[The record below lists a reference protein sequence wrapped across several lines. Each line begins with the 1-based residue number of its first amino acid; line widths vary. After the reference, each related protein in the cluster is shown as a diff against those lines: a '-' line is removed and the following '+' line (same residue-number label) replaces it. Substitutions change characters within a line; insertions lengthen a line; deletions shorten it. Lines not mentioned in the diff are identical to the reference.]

1 AAPPRRRGRPP
12 TGQPPAPA
20 ASGGGP
26 RTARARWRARGPI
39 PASPAGSKSKS
50 AAGSKSSLPIVLR
63 ATTMSSWSKTQR
75 DRPQEVRHP
84 LTVAGG
90 APPNACYAELPRAR
104 DQPQEVRHPLTVA
117 GGASPNACYAELPQA
132 VVPLVVA
139 TGSED
144 LESDE
149 DDRSE
154 SDVSYD
160 GGRSIDG
167 SPRPRQKA
175 HVASTRPG
183 ALAQEPG
190 EVRMSAG
197 EWRDKSRFLPTL
209 IGGADLAPPSR
220 GTSAWRYRRATA
232 SRLGSCC
239 SPGCRRTRRGGQ

>member
-1 AAPPRRRGRPP
+1 AAAPPRRRGRPP

-63 ATTMSSWSKTQR
+63 ATTMSSWSKTQ
-75 DRPQEVRHP
+75 
-84 LTVAGG
+84 
-90 APPNACYAELPRAR
+90 R